1 MLRDYR
7 SHRAALTDDWEG
19 SGAALAA
26 RVNVRCW
33 ISHAGAGV
41 NDSECWNELARL
53 RLPASSPRGN
63 VAQAGD
69 VRSRSAG

>member
-1 MLRDYR
+1 MLRGST

-19 SGAALAA
+19 LGGALAA
-26 RVNVRCW
+26 RVNVRCQ
-33 ISHAGAGV
+33 IAHAGAGV

-53 RLPASSPRGN
+53 RLPMCSPRGN
-63 VAQAGD
+63 EAQAGD